1 MFPASRF
8 ASVLAVAVALGLYAC
23 GEGVVLPDEGEPA
36 AIAVIDGNEQTAPA
50 GSTLGKE
57 LVVKVTDSRNRPVA
71 NQSVEFSIDA
81 GGGEVAPASAST
93 NADGLASAT
102 WKLGPGAGQQRVRA
116 RANGGGAPDDLI
128 VSFTATAFSGSAG
141 ILEPVSGDGQ
151 VGGVN
156 SALPDPLVVRVVD
169 GLSNPVAGVTVT
181 WVVIGGGSIDPETS
195 VSGPDGTASA
205 QRILGP
211 NAGPQSAE
219 ASVDGLAGSPV
230 IFSHTADASNPTAL
244 ELVSGDGQ
252 TAPAGFQLPDS
263 LVVRLLDDNGNG
275 VGGRAVTWTP
285 EAGVANPIN
294 STTNPE
300 GYAYTRWTLG
310 PNAGSMRMTAVFSGL
325 EVVRFTA
332 TATADVPTTIALL
345 SGNSQSGP
353 IGTTLP
359 SPLRVRVTDA
369 NGNPVEN
376 VSVTWTPGGGA
387 QVSST
392 TTGTDAQGIAQV
404 FLTLGATLGTYTT
417 TAAVDGLAG
426 SPVTFTSIGEPGQAA
441 RLAFLSQPAT
451 AVVGQTLAAISVE
464 IQDAQGNRV
473 AGATN
478 RVTITSS
485 VAGSLVGDNQENA
498 VDGVATFSALAIN
511 RAGTGFNLTARASA
525 LTDATSSDFDI
536 GQGAT
541 TTAITGRVPS
551 ASVTGQSVTISYD
564 INVTAPAAGS
574 LTGSVQVS
582 DGTQSCSGGI
592 NAGTGGGNCPIAF
605 STVGDHDLTAT
616 YSGNTNFTGSTSGAV
631 AHSVTPASTTVT
643 IGSIGSSTVGQPV
656 TIPFNVTVNSPGSGA
671 PTGSVTITISGG
683 SETCSN
689 PISSGSCDLTPLAG
703 GNRTVTATY
712 GGDANYNGDTDT
724 EPLAVRTPT
733 TTAVATSAG
742 TTVFGQEVTFTAT
755 VSPISGTGTPTGT
768 VQFQSDGANIGGPVA
783 LSGGVATRST
793 TTLPVGGHVI
803 TAEYTPTGTTF
814 GGSTGTL
821 SPNQQVNQAGTT
833 TAIGTIDPALSNPGQ
848 PYSVSVSVQAAAPGS
863 GTPGG
868 SVGISDGEGG
878 TCSAPLSGGSGSC
891 QLSTGA
897 PGAKTITATY
907 NGDGNFLAGSS
918 ATAPHQVNN
927 LPTAVADSYLVP
939 ANFFI
944 APPAAQ
950 GVLANDGDLDGHTL
964 RAVGDSD
971 AANGTLILNLN
982 GDGGFIYTP
991 TPGFVGPDSFT
1002 YHATDGFGNSATVTV
1017 TLQVQ

>member
-1 MFPASRF
+1 M
-8 ASVLAVAVALGLYAC
+8 
-23 GEGVVLPDEGEPA
+23 LPDEGEPA
-36 AIAVIDGNEQTAPA
+36 AITVIDGNEQTAPA
-50 GSTLGKE
+50 GTTLGKD
-57 LVVKVTDSRNRPVA
+57 LVVKVTDSRGRPVA
-71 NQSVEFSIDA
+71 NQEVEFAVDV
-81 GGGEVAPASAST
+81 GGGEVAPATATT
-93 NADGLASAT
+93 NSDGLAAAS
-102 WKLGPGAGQQRVRA
+102 WRLGPGAGQQRVRA
-116 RANGGGAPDDLI
+116 RANGGGAPDDLM
-128 VSFTATAFSGSAG
+128 VDFTATAFSGSAG
-141 ILEPVSGDGQ
+141 LLEPVSGDGQ

-156 SALPDPLVVRVVD
+156 SALPEPLVVRVTD
-169 GLSNPVAGVTVT
+169 GLGNPVPGVTVT
-181 WVVIGGGSIDPETS
+181 WIVVGGGSIDPATD
-195 VSGPDGTASA
+195 VSGADGTVSA
-205 QRILGP
+205 QRVLGP
-211 NAGPQSAE
+211 SAGPQSAE
-219 ASVDGLAGSPV
+219 ASVVGLTGSPV
-230 IFSHTADASNPTAL
+230 IFSHTADASNPTHL
-244 ELVSGDGQ
+244 MLVSGDGQ

-263 LVVRLLDDNGNG
+263 LVVQLLDDNGNG

-310 PNAGSMRMTAVFSGL
+310 PNAGSTRMTAVFSGL

-369 NGNPVEN
+369 NSNPVEN
-376 VSVTWTPGGGA
+376 VSVTWTPSGGA

-392 TTGTDAQGIAQV
+392 TTGTDAQGVAQV
-404 FLTLGATLGTYTT
+404 SLTLGATLGTYTT

-441 RLAFLSQPAT
+441 RLGFLSQPAS
-451 AVVGQTLAAISVE
+451 ALVGQTLAAISVE

-541 TTAITGRVPS
+541 TTAITGRVPL

-582 DGTQSCSGGI
+582 DGSQSCSGGI
-592 NAGTGGGNCPIAF
+592 NAGTGAGNCSIPF
-605 STVGDHDLTAT
+605 STVGDHNVTAT
-616 YSGNTNFTGSTSGAV
+616 YSGNTNFTLSTSAAV
-631 AHSVTPASTTVT
+631 THSVTPASTTVT
-643 IGSIGSSTVGQPV
+643 IGSVGSSTVGQPV
-656 TIPFNVTVNSPGSGA
+656 TIPFNVTVNSPGSGT
-671 PTGSVTITISGG
+671 PTGNVTITISGG

-689 PISSGSCDLTPLAG
+689 PISTGSCQLTPLAG
-703 GNRTVTATY
+703 GNRTLTATY

-724 EPLAVRTPT
+724 EGIEVRTPT

-768 VQFQSDGANIGGPVA
+768 VQFQSDGANIGGPVG

-803 TAEYTPTGTTF
+803 TAEYSPTGTTF
-814 GGSTGTL
+814 GASTGTL
-821 SPNQQVNQAGTT
+821 SPNQQVGQAATT
-833 TAIGTIDPALSNPGQ
+833 TAITGTNPSPSDPGQ
-848 PYSVSVSVQAAAPGS
+848 SYTASVTVAPVAPG
-863 GTPGG
+863 GG
-868 SVGISDGEGG
+868 SPDGTVTITDGEGG
-878 TCSAPLSGGSGSC
+878 SCVATLGGGGSGSC
-891 QLSTGA
+891 SLSTGT
-897 PGAKTITATY
+897 PGAKTLNATY
-907 NGDGNFLAGSS
+907 SGSS
-918 ATAPHQVNN
+918 SYTGSSGTGGHQVN
-927 LPTAVADSYLVP
+927 
-939 ANFFI
+939 
-944 APPAAQ
+944 APPVAVGESFNVGLVIFQAAP
-950 GVLANDGDLDGHTL
+950 GVLVNDTDPDLDDL
-964 RAVGDSD
+964 DAVLDDD
-971 AANGTLILNLN
+971 ADFGTLGLNA
-982 GDGGFIYTP
+982 DGSFLYTP
-991 TPGFVGPDSFT
+991 NLGFVGTDSFT
-1002 YHATDGFGNSATVTV
+1002 YHATDGSLNSNTVTV
-1017 TLQVQ
+1017 VLNVS